1 MNKTTF
7 MAKPGQVERKWYVVD
22 ATDVPLGR
30 LSAVVASVLRGKNK
44 PTFTPHTDTGD
55 FVIVINAE
63 KVKLTGKKKQLIRST
78 THSNHPGG
86 LKQISAGELRSKNAV
101 RLIEKSVKGML
112 PHNTLGRAQG
122 MKLKVFVG
130 LSTLTLHNN
139 QKFLIFQDLSK
150 ERNNKVCHK
159 HNMQVLDVVKTLLHA
174 FALFQELVKSL
185 LTKKDVEE
193 YIHTLTFVLLSTNHL
208 QLLQL

>member
-63 KVKLTGKKKQLIRST
+63 KVKLTGKKATDKIYYH
-78 THSNHPGG
+78 HSDYRGG
-86 LKQISAGELRSKNAV
+86 LRATPAGELLAKNPV
-101 RLIEKSVKGML
+101 RLVELSVKGML
-112 PHNTLGRAQG
+112 PKNTLGHQEFMKMHVYAGEDHEHAAQKPE
-122 MKLKVFVG
+122 KLDI
-130 LSTLTLHNN
+130 NE
-139 QKFLIFQDLSK
+139 LI
-150 ERNNKVCHK
+150 
-159 HNMQVLDVVKTLLHA
+159 
-174 FALFQELVKSL
+174 
-185 LTKKDVEE
+185 
-193 YIHTLTFVLLSTNHL
+193 
-208 QLLQL
+208 